1 MVSFMRN
8 APFKANDRSVVSFE
22 LKWPVRR
29 LISLIKHSKWGSAI
43 EDVPGF
49 KRPRSIKFGDYSIQ
63 VLKPIRNA
71 NKVNTKTLMQ
81 HYLDG
86 LETLKDIQQGAL
98 RISFVQVDGKFQRI
112 ANEAESKYEGC
123 PTFGEL
129 FAKMCQY
136 GEMYQDVE
144 QTEDMRKIVS
154 VLGKLESCTPTPNVL
169 KLKASLKQ
177 ILEDEYNKQ
186 SRLVQELK

>member
-1 MVSFMRN
+1 MRN
-8 APFKANDRSVVSFE
+8 APFSVNDRSVVSFE

-43 EDVPGF
+43 EDVPGL

-63 VLKPIRNA
+63 VLKPIRNVK
-71 NKVNTKTLMQ
+71 KVNTKTLMQ

-86 LETLKDIQQGAL
+86 LETLKDIEEGKTK
-98 RISFVQVDGKFQRI
+98 ISFDRSYSLNDEQY
-112 ANEAESKYEGC
+112 NGC

-129 FAKMCQY
+129 FTKMCQY

-144 QTEDMRKIVS
+144 QTEDMRKIIS
-154 VLGKLESCTPTPNVL
+154 VLTNLECCTPTSNVL

-186 SRLVQELK
+186 SRPVQELK